1 MGKNIADEHVK
12 DVVSKKVDLGD
23 RTKYIGGSDAA
34 ACMNMSRWRSKLD
47 VYVEKT
53 GMLPPEDISEKLAV
67 WLGNEL
73 EEVVA
78 KRFEKETGKK
88 VRRVNRASTNKDL
101 PDYILCH
108 IDRDVVGE
116 DAILECKTAD
126 SSKAKEWQAD
136 EVPTEYVIQ
145 CLHNLMV
152 TGAAYCYIA
161 CLLGNRKFVWKR
173 IDRDEELIAQI
184 KKAEI
189 DLWEKHVVPKV
200 MPMEFCEFDDETL
213 KKLFPHAVKD
223 KTVIIDDESVEMK
236 IESIKEIDAQIK
248 ALEKEQAILKAE
260 IIALFKDAERIE
272 TPNGYSASLKEQA
285 GSTYSVTRKPGR
297 VLRTSIPKEEK

>member
-1 MGKNIADEHVK
+1 M
-12 DVVSKKVDLGD
+12 VDLGD

-88 VRRVNRASTNKDL
+88 VRRVNRASTNKKL
-101 PDYILCH
+101 PEYILCH

-126 SSKAKEWQAD
+126 SSKVKEWQAD

-173 IDRDEELIAQI
+173 IDRDDELIAQI

-189 DLWEKHVVPKV
+189 DLWENHILPKV

-223 KTVIIDDESVEMK
+223 KTVFVDDEAVEIK
-236 IESIKEIDAQIK
+236 IESIKDMDAKIK
-248 ALEKEQAILKAE
+248 ELEKKQDILKAE

-272 TPNGYSASLKEQA
+272 TSNGYYASLKEQA

>member
-1 MGKNIADEHVK
+1 MA
-12 DVVSKKVDLGD
+12 DLGD

-73 EEVVA
+73 EDVVA

-101 PDYILCH
+101 PEYILCH
-108 IDRDVVGE
+108 VDRDVVGE

-136 EVPTEYVIQ
+136 EVPTEYIIQ
-145 CLHNLMV
+145 CMHNLMV
-152 TGAAYCYIA
+152 TGAAYCYVA

-189 DLWEKHVVPKV
+189 DLWENHIVPKV

-223 KTVIIDDESVEMK
+223 KTLLIDDESVELK
-236 IESIKEIDAQIK
+236 IESIKEMDAEIK
-248 ALEKEQAILKAE
+248 EIEKKRDVLKAE

-272 TPNGYSASLKEQA
+272 TPKGYYATLKEQA
-285 GSTYSVTRKPGR
+285 GSTYQVTRKPGR
-297 VLRTSIPKEEK
+297 VLKTTIPKEKK